1 MCLIFFRNW
10 NLYFLLKLCQFG
22 TTQSNAAIFGTC
34 CHVPNWTERSI
45 SKSVRAVTKVF
56 FSVHTK
62 CTLKVLSITLIL
74 KCFFLLTVSLSY
86 DVDQAPFN

>member
-1 MCLIFFRNW
+1 MLQFLVPAVMCLTGQKGV
-10 NLYFLLKLCQFG
+10 LASL
-22 TTQSNAAIFGTC
+22 
-34 CHVPNWTERSI
+34 
-45 SKSVRAVTKVF
+45 RAVTKVF